1 MQDRVIKY
9 FKINTKWFALVT
21 SSLVFITIL
30 FLQCWFLNSQKNEYN
45 EVVNQFVENVMT
57 GQAEKAMNLST
68 GIVRFN
74 LNNAGQNN
82 AGQGLTYKIKDI
94 KTKTLVSKAGFAEVN
109 AQIETENPS
118 SMHWYKVSLIKK
130 DDWKVFLLEET
141 DPVLS
146 KSGKISKDEV
156 NKGVEVFTSYSQ
168 EVLRGNYSLASQF
181 LIGQAKSNHDKLEQ
195 FFKDAIVMKDVNLNI
210 TDTEV
215 IHSNQKELMLKI
227 IYQLENQQ
235 VLILVSF
242 FRLNDEW
249 KIYSISE
256 I

>member
-1 MQDRVIKY
+1 LQDRVIKY

-94 KTKTLVSKAGFAEVN
+94 KTKTLVSKAGFCTKKEPCLGSKLSVYKFKFSASNFLNTSCALSEF
-109 AQIETENPS
+109 ILGS
-118 SMHWYKVSLIKK
+118 SSAW
-130 DDWKVFLLEET
+130 
-141 DPVLS
+141 
-146 KSGKISKDEV
+146 
-156 NKGVEVFTSYSQ
+156 
-168 EVLRGNYSLASQF
+168 LASF
-181 LIGQAKSNHDKLEQ
+181 TCIAADLQAKLTAPCKS
-195 FFKDAIVMKDVNLNI
+195 
-210 TDTEV
+210 T
-215 IHSNQKELMLKI
+215 
-227 IYQLENQQ
+227 
-235 VLILVSF
+235 
-242 FRLNDEW
+242 
-249 KIYSISE
+249 SE
-256 I
+256 PVTA